1 VLSILSILSI
11 LSGSLQPSADVSDPV
26 ALITSFSRRLRER
39 GLDATPGTTIDAVRA
54 CATIDVGDRD
64 DVYFALRAVF
74 VARHQDFDVFDEV
87 FEAWWGS
94 THHGPRGPTAGS
106 RKASGNPPVVSPT
119 DEPRTAAASTYLTR
133 WASSLAEVEGDETVP
148 VSAPSVHD
156 ASGAKDFRHYDDSD
170 LRALE
175 EAAARIVRRLRSRR
189 SRRWRIAR
197 RGTRLDAR
205 RILRLALATGGDPI
219 RLARRVRKRRRTK
232 LVVVCDVSGS
242 MDLYSRFLLQVLY
255 ALQHAFARVETF
267 AFSTRLVRITDA
279 LARDSYRAALDALA
293 GASDGGWSGGTKIG
307 ESLERLRVGWPRLF
321 DRRTAVIVLSDGWD
335 TGDPEV
341 LGSALREMRRRAG
354 RIIWLNPLLGSPS
367 YQPLT
372 RGMQAALPHVDVF
385 APAHDLASLERLAAH
400 LSF

>member
-1 VLSILSILSI
+1 MSRAVR
-11 LSGSLQPSADVSDPV
+11 SDAV
-26 ALITSFSRRLRER
+26 AFATEFGRLLRAR
-39 GLDATPGTTIDAVRA
+39 GLRSTPATSIEAVRVLEA
-54 CATIDVGDRD
+54 VDLGDRE
-64 DVYFALRAVF
+64 DVYFGLRALF
-74 VARHQDFDVFDEV
+74 ATRQPDLAPFDEA
-87 FEAWWGS
+87 FEEWWGVRS
-94 THHGPRGPTAGS
+94 RTPDGS
-106 RKASGNPPVVSPT
+106 KTTERRKAPANPSVIAPS
-119 DEPRTAAASTYLTR
+119 DEPRSAPGSAYLTR
-133 WASSLAEVEGDETVP
+133 WASSPAEAEGDETIP
-148 VSAPSVHD
+148 MAAPSSRD
-156 ASGAKDFRHYDDSD
+156 AAGAKDFRHYADDD
-170 LRALE
+170 LRNLE

-189 SRRWRIAR
+189 SRRWKNAR

-205 RILRLALATGGDPI
+205 RIVRLALATGGDPI
-219 RLARRVRKRRRTK
+219 RLARRERKLRRTK

-267 AFSTRLVRITDA
+267 AFSTRLVRITDS
-279 LARDSYRAALDALA
+279 LARESYRDALDALA
-293 GASDGGWSGGTKIG
+293 RVSDGGWSGGTKIG
-307 ESLERLRVGWPRLF
+307 ECIESLRVGWPRLI

-335 TGDPEV
+335 TGDPEI
-341 LGSALREMRRRAG
+341 LGSALREIGRRAG